1 MTQFAATLEL
11 SALDGTNG
19 FQINGKAE
27 GDASGR
33 SVASA
38 GDVNGDG
45 FADLIVGAPFADP
58 NGNYSGASYVV
69 FGQASG
75 FGATFELSSLDGNN
89 GFKINSEAALDNGG
103 WSVASAGDVNGDGF
117 ADLIV
122 GAPFADPNGNYSGAS
137 YVVFGQASGFGATL
151 ELSSLDGNN
160 GFKINSEAAFDNTGW
175 SVASAGDVNG
185 DGFADLIVGALFADP
200 NGNDSGASYVV
211 FGQASGFG
219 ATLELSSLDGSNGF
233 KINGEAN
240 GDQSGRSVSSAGD
253 VNGDGFADLIVGAYL
268 ADPNGSASG
277 ASYVVFGMDAAF
289 GATLELS
296 SLDGTNGFQING
308 EAASDFSG
316 CSVASAGDVNGDGFA
331 DLIVGAR
338 GADPNGSASGASY
351 VVFGHALGFGAT
363 LELSSLDGTDGFQ
376 INGEAADDRSGFSVA
391 SAGDVNGDGFADL
404 IVGAFGADPNG
415 NFSGASYVVFG
426 QASGFGATLEL
437 SSLDG
442 DDGFQIDGE
451 ATSDNSGWSVASAGD
466 VNGDGFAD
474 LIVGAY
480 LADPNGN
487 FSGASY
493 VVFGHMPDEA
503 VTRTGTAIANTIH
516 GSDFD
521 DILRGADGDDSLIGH
536 DGNDLLRDGLG
547 NDTLNGGGGAD
558 RLGGRDGFNVFVY
571 EAVSDSSDGAF
582 DRILQMDGS
591 QDTFDLWFTVTGMN
605 DPVTAKMNNLETVL
619 DPDHLASHHAVLVDT
634 PHGRLFLV
642 VDANGIEGY
651 QAGEDLLI
659 ELKHATNS
667 GAIDTGSFI

>member
-1 MTQFAATLEL
+1 
-11 SALDGTNG
+11 
-19 FQINGKAE
+19 
-27 GDASGR
+27 
-33 SVASA
+33 
-38 GDVNGDG
+38 
-45 FADLIVGAPFADP
+45 
-58 NGNYSGASYVV
+58 
-69 FGQASG
+69 
-75 FGATFELSSLDGNN
+75 
-89 GFKINSEAALDNGG
+89 
-103 WSVASAGDVNGDGF
+103 
-117 ADLIV
+117 
-122 GAPFADPNGNYSGAS
+122 
-137 YVVFGQASGFGATL
+137 VVFGQASGFGATL

-160 GFKINSEAAFDNTGW
+160 GFKINSEAAFDNAGW

-277 ASYVVFGMDAAF
+277 ASYVVFGTDSPF

-316 CSVASAGDVNGDGFA
+316 WSVASAGDVNGDGFA

-351 VVFGHALGFGAT
+351 VVFGHASGFGAT

-605 DPVTAKMNNLETVL
+605 DPITAKMNNFETVL